1 MTITN
6 ISLSDPDRISV
17 VHDWGAIWL
26 ETQTAFVRTANLAAR
41 VMGLPIGF
49 VTLVGQRSY
58 RIVGS
63 HGLALRDDRRP
74 LPELLELIWPNGFV
88 QISDPLALA
97 KLSLMLGENFKH
109 RLPAQPGEIAWQ
121 DADQQISIPVGFFA
135 SVPLLHRDGHVL
147 GCLAVVGNS
156 ACTFGLEEV
165 SMLEDLAESLS
176 SELDA
181 RAQDAIWRE
190 GRVPSG
196 AEANLLGI
204 IESSNEA
211 IISESLDGTVKSWNG
226 AAERLLG
233 YSAKE
238 AIGRN
243 ITFIIPGGNE
253 VNVRA
258 HLARLEA
265 GQRIE
270 PFETHRLH
278 ASGHEIPVRV
288 SMSPIINSEG
298 RVIGASSFTIDIS
311 RERQTLERL
320 DHTTARLRSVVTELP
335 VTVFA
340 VDNRGIFTL
349 CEGKGLQHLSLN
361 AEDLVGR
368 SCFTVLEP
376 NQSALKAVR
385 RALEGE
391 RFRTVIDW
399 DGAILEC
406 TFSPLL
412 DGGRLIGASAVAL
425 DITDHNRNL
434 QHLHLLNSSMAS
446 VSEPV
451 MITDSD
457 LEAPGPRIVYANP
470 AFCEMCGYSLHE
482 LLGRTPRLLQGP
494 ATDQGL
500 LEELRKALK
509 AGENFQGNTINY
521 RKDGTPY
528 EVEWRISPVL
538 DDSARITH
546 FAATQRDITERKR
559 VEKLLRELAFFTN
572 SVSEAGT
579 FENPIE
585 LTHYDL
591 PLPVEDLEANL
602 GRLRNLMESQTGLRG
617 RLEDTGGA
625 GGLVQ
630 MLSLVRPSGLLR
642 IDQTEMWLRAG
653 RVVHVKHPT
662 LQGRTAVLE
671 AFSVRRGQF
680 HFDTYAADVKATVN
694 LDPAKL
700 VIEAAIREAELV
712 GRATM
717 F

>member
-1 MTITN
+1 MTIIN
-6 ISLSDPDRISV
+6 VSLNDPNRISV

-41 VMGLPIGF
+41 VIGFPIGF

-74 LPELLELIWPNGFV
+74 FPDMIELIWPSAFV
-88 QISDPLALA
+88 QFTDPASLAQ
-97 KLSLMLGENFKH
+97 LSLMLGENLKQ

-121 DADQQISIPVGFFA
+121 DGEQPVSVPLGVYA
-135 SVPLLHRDGHVL
+135 SVPLMHRDGHIL

-156 ACTFGLEEV
+156 ACTFGLNEV
-165 SMLEDLAESLS
+165 SMLEDLAESLT
-176 SELDA
+176 SEMDA
-181 RAQDAIWRE
+181 RAQDAIWRD
-190 GRVPSG
+190 GRVPTG

-211 IISESLDGTVKSWNG
+211 IISEALDGTVKSWNG

-233 YSAKE
+233 YSAQE

-253 VNVRA
+253 TNVRA
-258 HLARLEA
+258 HLARLES
-265 GQRIE
+265 GLRIE
-270 PFETHRLH
+270 PFETCRLH
-278 ASGHEIPVRV
+278 ASGHELPVRV

-298 RVIGASSFTIDIS
+298 RVIGASSFTTDIS

-320 DHTTARLRSVVTELP
+320 DHTTARLHSVVNELP

-349 CEGKGLQHLSLN
+349 CEGKGLQHLSMT
-361 AEDLVGR
+361 AEELVGR
-368 SCFTVLEP
+368 SCFAVLERNP
-376 NQSALKAVR
+376 SALKAVR

-412 DGGRLIGASAVAL
+412 DGGRLVGASAVAL
-425 DITDHNRNL
+425 DITDHNRSL

-446 VSEPV
+446 ISEPV
-451 MITDSD
+451 LITDAD
-457 LEAPGPRIVYANP
+457 LESPGPRIVYANP
-470 AFCEMCGYSLHE
+470 AFCTMTGYSLHE

-494 ATDQGL
+494 ATDPMI
-500 LEELRKALK
+500 LEELRTALRD
-509 AGENFQGNTINY
+509 GQNFQGGTINY

-538 DDSARITH
+538 DDTGHITH
-546 FAATQRDITERKR
+546 FAAAQRDITERRR

-602 GRLRNLMESQTGLRG
+602 GRLRNLMASQTGLRG
-617 RLEDTGGA
+617 KLEDTGGA

-642 IDQTEMWLRAG
+642 IDQTELWLRSG
-653 RVVHVKHPT
+653 RVIHVRHPT
-662 LQGRTAVLE
+662 LQGRAAVLE
-671 AFSVRRGQF
+671 AFAVQRGQF
-680 HFDTYAADVKATVN
+680 HFDANATDVKPTIN

-712 GRATM
+712 GRATL

>member
-1 MTITN
+1 MAITN
-6 ISLSDPDRISV
+6 LYLSDPNRVSI

-63 HGLALRDDRRP
+63 HGLSLRDDRRP
-74 LPELLELIWPNGFV
+74 FPDLIELIWPNAFV
-88 QISDPLALA
+88 QFTDQTSLAQ
-97 KLSLMLGENFKH
+97 LSLMLSESFSQ
-109 RLPAQPGEIAWQ
+109 RLPSRPGEIAWKNG
-121 DADQQISIPVGFFA
+121 DQHSSIPIGFYA

-176 SELDA
+176 NELDA

-211 IISESLDGTVKSWNG
+211 IISEALDGTVKSWNA

-253 VNVRA
+253 ANVRA

-288 SMSPIINSEG
+288 SMSPIFNSEG
-298 RVIGASSFTIDIS
+298 RVIGASSFTTDIS

-320 DHTTARLRSVVTELP
+320 DHTTARLHSVVSELP

-361 AEDLVGR
+361 VDDLLGR
-368 SCFTVLEP
+368 SCFSVLEANP
-376 NQSALKAVR
+376 SALKAVR

-391 RFRTVIDW
+391 RFRTVIEW
-399 DGAILEC
+399 NGAILEC

-425 DITDHNRNL
+425 DITDQNRNL
-434 QHLHLLNSSMAS
+434 QHLHLLNSGMAN
-446 VSEPV
+446 VTEAV
-451 MITDSD
+451 LITDAD
-457 LEAPGPRIVYANP
+457 LQSPGPRIVYANP
-470 AFCEMCGYSLHE
+470 AFCEMSGYNLHE

-494 ATDQGL
+494 ATDPFV
-500 LEELRKALK
+500 LEELRKTMQ
-509 AGENFQGNTINY
+509 AGRHFQGNTINY

-528 EVEWRISPVL
+528 EVEWRISPV
-538 DDSARITH
+538 SEEGGQITH

-572 SVSEAGT
+572 SISEAGT

-585 LTHYDL
+585 LMHYDL
-591 PLPVEDLEANL
+591 PLPLEDLEANL
-602 GRLRNLMESQTGLRG
+602 GRLRNLMQSQAGLRG
-617 RLEDTGGA
+617 KLEDTGGA

-630 MLSLVRPSGLLR
+630 MLSLVRPTGMLR
-642 IDQTEMWLRAG
+642 IDQTELWLRSG
-653 RVVHVKHPT
+653 RVIHVKHRT
-662 LQGRTAVLE
+662 LQGRSAVLE
-671 AFSVRRGQF
+671 AFSVQRGSFQF
-680 HFDTYAADVKATVN
+680 DANAAEVKATLN

-700 VIEAAIREAELV
+700 VIEAAIREAELL
-712 GRATM
+712 GRSTM

>member
-6 ISLSDPDRISV
+6 INLSDPNRIAV

-49 VTLVGQRSY
+49 VTLVGQHSY

-74 LPELLELIWPNGFV
+74 LPDLLDLIWPNAFV
-88 QISDPLALA
+88 QFTDPAALA
-97 KLSLMLGENFKH
+97 QLGLLFGENLKH
-109 RLPAQPGEIAWQ
+109 SLPAQPGEIAWR
-121 DADQQISIPVGFFA
+121 DNDRSINIPLGFYA

-211 IISESLDGTVKSWNG
+211 IISEALDGTVKSWNA

-233 YSAKE
+233 YSSRE
-238 AIGRN
+238 ALGRN

-265 GQRIE
+265 GQRIA

-278 ASGHEIPVRV
+278 AKGHEIPVRV
-288 SMSPIINSEG
+288 SMSPIVNSEG
-298 RVIGASSFTIDIS
+298 RVIGASSFTTDIS

-320 DHTTARLRSVVTELP
+320 DHTTARLHSVVTELP

-361 AEDLVGR
+361 VDDLLGR
-368 SCFTVLEP
+368 SCFTVLETNP
-376 NQSALKAVR
+376 SALKAVR

-399 DGAILEC
+399 NGAILEC

-446 VSEPV
+446 VTEAV
-451 MITDSD
+451 LITDAD
-457 LEAPGPRIVYANP
+457 LQSPGPRIVYANP
-470 AFCEMCGYSLHE
+470 AFCEMSGYSLHE

-494 ATDQGL
+494 ATDPLL
-500 LEELRKALK
+500 LEELHRALET
-509 AGENFQGNTINY
+509 GQHFQGNTINY

-528 EVEWRISPVL
+528 EVEWRISPVCE
-538 DDSARITH
+538 DGGRVTH

-579 FENPIE
+579 FEHPIE

-591 PLPVEDLEANL
+591 PLPLEDLEANL
-602 GRLRNLMESQTGLRG
+602 GRLRNLMASQSGLRG

-630 MLSLVRPSGLLR
+630 MLSLVRPTGLLR
-642 IDQTEMWLRAG
+642 IDQIELWLRSG
-653 RVVHVKHPT
+653 RVVHVNHPR
-662 LQGRTAVLE
+662 LQGRSAVLE
-671 AFSVRRGQF
+671 AFSVQRGAF
-680 HFDTYAADVKATVN
+680 VFDANATEVKATIN

-700 VIEAAIREAELV
+700 VIEAAIREAELL
-712 GRATM
+712 GRATL